1 MGDTPYGAELSPD
14 FAGNL
19 RGSDQRGKNSGAR
32 REFSDPRLSDLMEV
46 WGTLSEDVKAEILW
60 LAGRQPDDV
69 DDLYESAQGGPF
81 AARRAGVFGADE
93 TVP

>member
-1 MGDTPYGAELSPD
+1 
-14 FAGNL
+14 
-19 RGSDQRGKNSGAR
+19 
-32 REFSDPRLSDLMEV
+32 MEV